1 MKSSRNSQKLRS
13 LHAPV
18 AGVLLPARA
27 FATEGTELYMKQ
39 DHPRFHEPAVHERV
53 AHWLESGLKQ
63 KELKSEC
70 KAAGCRVG
78 GNKRVLALRLALHD
92 LPESVGASAAAA
104 SASISKGKGAKRK
117 RGSAAAA
124 GKGKAKA
131 PAKKKA
137 KQPKE
142 KAKKEKKQKQKTK
155 SPFDEHFDRL
165 EAVIDREK
173 AKGSMLI
180 RG

>member
-1 MKSSRNSQKLRS
+1 M
-13 LHAPV
+13 HAPV

-27 FATEGTELYMKQ
+27 RATVGTKLYMKQ

-53 AHWLESGLKQ
+53 AYWLESGLKQ
-63 KELKSEC
+63 KDLKSEC

-104 SASISKGKGAKRK
+104 SAPASKGKGAKRK

-124 GKGKAKA
+124 GKGKAQA

-142 KAKKEKKQKQKTK
+142 KAKKEQKQPKEKAKKEQKQKQKTK

-165 EAVIDREK
+165 GAVIDREK